1 MLNVS
6 ITKAGGVGGSGAR
19 GTSMLK
25 ARVTMLKARV
35 TWYLRGHILEK
46 RDPDSFTNFKDPNG
60 TSNCCVGLEKPSP
73 RPYGAT
79 QSRNSL
85 RENFNCH
92 HP

>member
-19 GTSMLK
+19 GTS
-25 ARVTMLKARV
+25 MLKARV

>member
-6 ITKAGGVGGSGAR
+6 ITKADGVGGSGAR

-25 ARVTMLKARV
+25 ARVTTLKARV

-60 TSNCCVGLEKPSP
+60 TSNCCVGLEKPS
-73 RPYGAT
+73 RPYGAA